1 MNETHPSIE
10 QIVDYLHGELA
21 PVEDA
26 AIHAHLATCPDC
38 EAQRAQEVSITE
50 ALRAH
55 ARVTEREPPATLVA
69 GIRREIVRS
78 SAPSIGARVAAAFRP
93 IVLFPA
99 AAVVAA
105 MLYTGVEVWRDRATS
120 TTTIDAASYVQNHT
134 AMAATAPFGDDT
146 PMLTSDDEAR

>member
-10 QIVDYLHGELA
+10 QIVDYLHGEVA
-21 PVEDA
+21 PAEDA
-26 AIHAHLATCPDC
+26 AIHAHLAACPEC
-38 EAQRAQEVSITE
+38 EERRVHEVAITE

-55 ARVTEREPPATLVA
+55 AQVTERELPTTVLRNIRQSLARPSSPSLVER
-69 GIRREIVRS
+69 I
-78 SAPSIGARVAAAFRP
+78 AAAFRP

-105 MLYTGVEVWRDRATS
+105 VLFVGVDVWRNHAAS
-120 TTTIDAASYVQNHT
+120 VTTIDAASYVQNHT